1 MLTER
6 QELILK
12 TIITDFT
19 QTHEP
24 VGSKTVMKQLPIKVS
39 SATIRNEMAVLEDQG
54 LIEKTHSS
62 SGRIPSSDGYRY
74 YLDNLVEPLQL
85 PESVYNTIG
94 TQLDRPFHQVNEIV
108 QEAARI
114 LSDLTNYTAF
124 AEGPES
130 RDVKVT
136 GFRIVP
142 LSSRQVMAI
151 LVTSDGNVQNQVY
164 ALPHNIHGEE
174 IEKAVRMINDQLV
187 GESLK
192 EINVSLLSE
201 LAKNELGSDHANELF
216 SLVEDVLKDAA
227 SEQMYVD
234 GQINLLNNTTENNV
248 NDIRS
253 LYELIDRDNLFS
265 NLMNIKADPKT
276 EKYPVKVKL
285 GSELPNDLLKNYE
298 NTLQTL
304 SGQKIVNFGTQTNTD
319 LKITYGTASLP
330 ALTEYEQNF
339 TTLCQ
344 TLTAYAGQL
353 FELGHTDDARTILE
367 YGISI
372 GSDLSQNY
380 LLLAKIYQSSG
391 ENGRIRELLASAE
404 QLDSLM
410 KRSIVE
416 KLTAMLPEDTA
427 NTPVQ

>member
-12 TIITDFT
+12 TIIIDFA
-19 QTHEP
+19 QSHEP

-39 SATIRNEMAVLEDQG
+39 SATIRNEMAVLEERG

-62 SGRIPSSDGYRY
+62 SGRTPSSDGYRY

-94 TQLDRPFHQVNEIV
+94 TQLNRPFHQVNEIV

-130 RDVKVT
+130 RDVKIT

-142 LSSRQVMAI
+142 LSSSQVMAI

-164 ALPHNIHGEE
+164 ALPHNINGEE

-187 GESLK
+187 GKSLK
-192 EINVSLLSE
+192 EINVSLLSG
-201 LAKNELGSDHANELF
+201 LAKNELGSDHASELF
-216 SLVEDVLKDAA
+216 SLVEDVLNDAA

-234 GQINLLNNTTENNV
+234 GQINLLNNTSENNV

-265 NLMNIKADPKT
+265 NLMDIKADPKT

-285 GSELPNDLLKNYE
+285 GSELPNDLLKNY
-298 NTLQTL
+298 
-304 SGQKIVNFGTQTNTD
+304 
-319 LKITYGTASLP
+319 SL
-330 ALTEYEQNF
+330 
-339 TTLCQ
+339 
-344 TLTAYAGQL
+344 LTAEYSVGSHGKGTIAL
-353 FELGHTDDARTILE
+353 LGPTNMPYSQMIGLLE
-367 YGISI
+367 CFR
-372 GSDLSQNY
+372 NE
-380 LLLAKIYQSSG
+380 LAKK
-391 ENGRIRELLASAE
+391 LLDYYGKF
-404 QLDSLM
+404 Q
-410 KRSIVE
+410 
-416 KLTAMLPEDTA
+416 
-427 NTPVQ
+427 

>member
-24 VGSKTVMKQLPIKVS
+24 VSSKTVMKQLPIKVS
-39 SATIRNEMAVLEDQG
+39 SATIRNEMAVLEDQD

-62 SGRIPSSDGYRY
+62 SGRIPSSEGYRY

-94 TQLDRPFHQVNEIV
+94 SQLDRPFHQVNEIV

-114 LSDLTNYTAF
+114 LSDLTDYTAF

-130 RDVKVT
+130 GDVKIT

-142 LSSRQVMAI
+142 LSARQVMAI

-187 GESLK
+187 GKSLN
-192 EINVSLLSE
+192 EVNISFLSE
-201 LAKNELGSDHANELF
+201 LAKNEIGSDHVSELLD
-216 SLVEDVLKDAA
+216 LVEDVLKDAA

-234 GQINLLNNTTENNV
+234 GQINLLNNTSEHNV

-253 LYELIDRDNLFS
+253 LYEMIDHDNLFS
-265 NLMNIKADPKT
+265 NLLDGEADPKT

-285 GSELPNDLLKNYE
+285 GSEMPNDLLKNY
-298 NTLQTL
+298 
-304 SGQKIVNFGTQTNTD
+304 
-319 LKITYGTASLP
+319 SL
-330 ALTEYEQNF
+330 
-339 TTLCQ
+339 
-344 TLTAYAGQL
+344 LTAEYSVGTHGKGTIAL
-353 FELGHTDDARTILE
+353 LGPTNMPYSQMIGLLE
-367 YGISI
+367 YFR
-372 GSDLSQNY
+372 NE
-380 LLLAKIYQSSG
+380 LAKK
-391 ENGRIRELLASAE
+391 LLDYYGKF
-404 QLDSLM
+404 Q
-410 KRSIVE
+410 
-416 KLTAMLPEDTA
+416 
-427 NTPVQ
+427 